1 MLRLQKYDF
10 IMNYIQGSK
19 LIVADA
25 LSRAPL
31 MDNTPEILNEEME
44 IYVHMISSEK
54 PISKR
59 MLDKIVHST
68 TDDIVLQKLIKYI
81 YEGWPRRNEVDIA
94 GLPQGLERL
103 EFNILFQG
111 FLT

>member
-1 MLRLQKYDF
+1 
-10 IMNYIQGSK
+10 
-19 LIVADA
+19 
-25 LSRAPL
+25 
-31 MDNTPEILNEEME
+31 ME

-81 YEGWPRRNEVDIA
+81 YEGWPRRNEVD
-94 GLPQGLERL
+94 E
-103 EFNILFQG
+103 
-111 FLT
+111 